1 MLTKEQIEEK
11 IKRYQEL
18 QQKARV
24 FGNHEEYF
32 VYDALI
38 NELREVLN
46 DRS

>member
-18 QQKARV
+18 QRKARV
-24 FGNHEEYF
+24 FGNHEGYF
-32 VYDALI
+32 IYDTLI

-46 DRS
+46 DR